1 MSVTGVTINSTDT
14 LTTWGLI
21 MLDDLV
27 ISAPIPKTAY
37 VDLPGADGS
46 LDYSD
51 ALVGHPVFE
60 DRTITFTLFKHMDES
75 TRNSTRTALLASFGG
90 QKVTLVTPDLAGWY
104 WSGRMTIGELSGYNA
119 GRIPISVRVSP
130 YRLKSSVTTATETLS
145 ANTPKTVTLASA
157 GMPTVPTFNCTKACT
172 LTDPN
177 GGTHSIDANT
187 DYTSADFLI
196 TGSGITIT
204 AQSASSATL
213 TVKYQEGTL

>member
-1 MSVTGVTINSTDT
+1 MSTVGVTINGTDT
-14 LTTWGLI
+14 QTTWGLI

-27 ISAPIPKTAY
+27 ISAPVPKTAY
-37 VDLPGADGS
+37 VDLPGANGT

-60 DRTITFTLFKHMDES
+60 PRTVSFTLFKNMDES
-75 TRNSTRTALLASFGG
+75 TRNTTRTALLALFGG
-90 QKVTLVTPDLAGWY
+90 QKVTLITPDLAGWY
-104 WSGRMTIGELSGYNA
+104 WEGRMTIGELSGYNS
-119 GRIPISVRVSP
+119 GRIPVSVTVQP
-130 YRLKSSVTTATETLS
+130 YRLKNSVTTVTASLS
-145 ANTPKTVTLASA
+145 ANTPKSVDLDSA
-157 GMPTVPTFNCTKACT
+157 GMPTLPTFNCTKACT

-177 GGTHSIDANT
+177 GGTHSINANT

-204 AQSASSATL
+204 AESASSATL